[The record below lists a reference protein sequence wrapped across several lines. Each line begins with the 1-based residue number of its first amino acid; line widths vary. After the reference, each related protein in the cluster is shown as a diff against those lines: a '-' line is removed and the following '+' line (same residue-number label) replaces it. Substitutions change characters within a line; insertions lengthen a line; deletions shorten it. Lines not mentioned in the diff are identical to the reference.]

1 MKVENK
7 VTPNEAQIKGFF
19 EAGSEGPIYM
29 LNLLKFKD
37 DQALAALKGL
47 PEGEAKTSLVDMVGY
62 VLERLY

>member
-1 MKVENK
+1 M
-7 VTPNEAQIKGFF
+7 TTLPIIFPGQGAQARGMGRDFADAFPEAAATWE
-19 EAGSEGPIYM
+19 EA
-29 LNLLKFKD
+29 